1 MPIKKWI
8 TTVFALLLAC
18 VLLLS
23 ACQPSVDP
31 SGSEASGE
39 PANSAAPV
47 DSSAVKV
54 PILMYHSFT
63 TDPESGGTLQD
74 NFRDHI
80 TALKA
85 AGYQPIFYRELID
98 YVYHAAAL
106 PEKPILITIDDGY
119 QNNIDLAVPILE
131 EYGFRATIAVI
142 GVSIGKVTYK
152 DTDFPI
158 TPHFS
163 LEDAAPYVE
172 SGILDIQPHSYDM
185 HQVAVYDGED
195 CRRGVLQMEGEDR
208 DDYTAAL
215 TADFLRVKG
224 QIESALDVECNV
236 FTYPY
241 GSYLHELLTLVVKD
255 FDFSVNFVGPTV
267 SPCHKFPHITQPSPG
282 LSKAFGGEKKDHSGV
297 SFARHTHLL
306 YRFEILFSKKLKI
319 ILMILYTAC
328 QILYGVLQ

>member
-8 TTVFALLLAC
+8 TTVFALLLTC

-31 SGSEASGE
+31 SGSQASGE

-241 GSYLHELLTLVVKD
+241 GSYDELSESVLRDLGNLVTVTTDHGINTVIRGDAQSLYRLKRIDMGGIAGGDELLRV
-255 FDFSVNFVGPTV
+255 
-267 SPCHKFPHITQPSPG
+267 
-282 LSKAFGGEKKDHSGV
+282 LSALLSEDGG
-297 SFARHTHLL
+297 
-306 YRFEILFSKKLKI
+306 
-319 ILMILYTAC
+319 
-328 QILYGVLQ
+328 